1 MDGRR
6 GANERGPFSPPSQV
20 GAAAAAAA
28 ASRGQSSE
36 EDSSAPRRLASQG
49 TDRPGV
55 VIPTLSGPA
64 FTGNAL
70 STSANL
76 ALVVPVEA

>member
-20 GAAAAAAA
+20 GAAAAAAAA

-55 VIPTLSGPA
+55 VIRSQVPLSPGMHCRRRRI
-64 FTGNAL
+64 L
-70 STSANL
+70 H
-76 ALVVPVEA
+76 